1 MTPQYHIFH
10 KYYDPLIIILFFT
23 LIDVNFNFEKLKN
36 LIFFLTIYVF
46 YTLLYFTHLI
56 NNTLSM

>member
-23 LIDVNFNFEKLKN
+23 LIDVNFNFEKIKN
-36 LIFFLTIYVF
+36 LIFF
-46 YTLLYFTHLI
+46 
-56 NNTLSM
+56 